1 MMLNQKGFTLMELL
15 VAMSLSVAVLGAART
30 VYKVQAHT
38 VKAQEYQMEA
48 EEYGRVS
55 LDMMAREI
63 RNLGYFPTRTPCT
76 TSPANT
82 SGIATATATSISFAY
97 DANGDGDCA
106 DTGENITYTYDPA
119 TLNISR
125 TADGSTQTLTNG
137 NVTAFELIYYP
148 KQTGASAPSPY
159 CNSAGSP
166 SGCSGNASA
175 NLANIQRVSV
185 SLTVK
190 LLKTDKSF
198 DGSTANA
205 YGQHDVAMS
214 TNVDLRNRF

>member
-1 MMLNQKGFTLMELL
+1 MMLNEKGFTLTELL

-55 LDMMAREI
+55 LDMMAREV
-63 RNLGYFPTRTPCT
+63 RNLGYFPTRTPCAA
-76 TSPANT
+76 PANT
-82 SGIATATATSISFAY
+82 NGFVTASETSISFVY

-106 DTGENITYTYDPA
+106 DTGESVTYTYDPA

-137 NVTAFELIYYP
+137 NVTAFQFIYYP
-148 KQTGASAPSPY
+148 RQTGASAPSPY

-166 SGCSGNASA
+166 SGCSGDASA
-175 NLANIQRVSV
+175 NLANIQRVSI

-205 YGQHDVAMS
+205 YGQHDVSMNS
-214 TNVDLRNRF
+214 NINLRNRS